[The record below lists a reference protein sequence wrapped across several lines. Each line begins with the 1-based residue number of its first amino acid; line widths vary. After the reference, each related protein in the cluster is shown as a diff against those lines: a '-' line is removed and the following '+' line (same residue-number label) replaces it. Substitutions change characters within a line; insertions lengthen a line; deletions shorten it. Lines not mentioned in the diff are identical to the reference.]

1 MLFLPWRDESVDL
14 LSGVDTYE
22 RSFNLKKSFLT
33 HKVKEYE
40 YNAEQLDA
48 AMQIATE
55 EFSEAFDEMAP
66 NAQQS
71 EADDIS
77 EGSIESE
84 KFVPFNP
91 DRPIEQRE
99 CDIGP
104 NIGITSTRQIT
115 EESSVRLP
123 DNEYLELLAGLN
135 MKQREFFNHVLQWV
149 KTKEPIY
156 SF

>member
-55 EFSEAFDEMAP
+55 DFSEAFDEMAP

-99 CDIGP
+99 YDI
-104 NIGITSTRQIT
+104 
-115 EESSVRLP
+115 
-123 DNEYLELLAGLN
+123 
-135 MKQREFFNHVLQWV
+135 
-149 KTKEPIY
+149 
-156 SF
+156 

>member
-1 MLFLPWRDESVDL
+1 MKW
-14 LSGVDTYE
+14 
-22 RSFNLKKSFLT
+22 
-33 HKVKEYE
+33 H
-40 YNAEQLDA
+40 Q
-48 AMQIATE
+48 
-55 EFSEAFDEMAP
+55 

-104 NIGITSTRQIT
+104 DIGITSTRQIT

-135 MKQREFFNHVLQWV
+135 MKQREFFNHVLQ
-149 KTKEPIY
+149 
-156 SF
+156 